1 MKYFSEITNK
11 TYDTIADLVKAERAE
26 EDSYEPNPDRVM
38 AAKEAMEVAAIPV
51 NKMHNA
57 INALWEEYDQ
67 KCDEILDADVI
78 KEFVDAFCNYKDILA
93 NYIEEHGKVDD
104 TLSDEVQEAIDHAT
118 DFMDL
123 FDDDIG
129 DCECEADNCVNCM
142 KSPCDDCKVAE
153 ADAANELTDEISM
166 SDLHRIG
173 DGEYFG
179 EGEKDGVK
187 WKMYVKHGS
196 DDKVPSLHDSF
207 SRLLRNIFS

>member
-11 TYDTIADLVKAERAE
+11 NYDTIADLVKAEKAVK
-26 EDSYEPNPDRVM
+26 DSYEPNPDRVM

-57 INALWEEYDQ
+57 INTLWEEYDQ

-93 NYIEEHGKVDD
+93 NYVEEHGKVDE
-104 TLSDEVQEAIDHAT
+104 TLSDEVQEAIDHAS

-123 FDDDIG
+123 FDDDIC
-129 DCECEADNCVNCM
+129 DCECEADNCCNCM
-142 KSPCDDCKVAE
+142 KSAGDDCEVAE
-153 ADAANELTDEISM
+153 ADADNELTDEISM

-187 WKMYVKHGS
+187 WKMYIKHDS
-196 DDKVPSLHDSF
+196 KHTVPSLHDSF
-207 SRLLRNIFS
+207 TRLMRNIFS